1 MTKSRLILST
11 LRLRSVQAFGALAVL
26 LASACAPTAP
36 SSPAAVDA
44 SATPVSVD
52 SPASTATPLPVQ
64 PEATSV
70 PTEAAAQPV
79 ATSRGPD
86 LEATDPTTVKLASG
100 QLQLVEF
107 FRFT

>member
-1 MTKSRLILST
+1 MKRSRLFLSLSLLT
-11 LRLRSVQAFGALAVL
+11 VL

-36 SSPAAVDA
+36 ASPAAAVDA

-64 PEATSV
+64 GEASATFV
-70 PTEAAAQPV
+70 PTQAALPV
-79 ATSRGPD
+79 ATSRGPE
-86 LEATDPTTVKLASG
+86 LEATDPSTVKLASG